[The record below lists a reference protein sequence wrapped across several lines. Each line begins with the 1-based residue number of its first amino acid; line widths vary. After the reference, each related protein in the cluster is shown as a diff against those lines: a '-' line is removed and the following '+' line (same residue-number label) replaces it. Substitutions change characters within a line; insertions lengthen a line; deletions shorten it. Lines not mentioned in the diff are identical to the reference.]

1 MRRVALAVRLGV
13 VGVVG
18 LVAVCLSGCMAEHA
32 HGGHHSPAAHG
43 APAAAPKGVVTGIAA
58 ACTGPAGVTSS
69 RSVTVLAIGSRGL
82 MARQTIVSGTTYRIR
97 LPAGHYEIGLAPS
110 ATVTQRVLVRA
121 GQTTVANFPNMCD

>member
-13 VGVVG
+13 VGVAGV
-18 LVAVCLSGCMAEHA
+18 VAVCLSGCMAQHA
-32 HGGHHSPAAHG
+32 QGGDHSPAAQRSH
-43 APAAAPKGVVTGIAA
+43 AAAPKGVVTGIAA

-69 RSVTVLAIGSRGL
+69 RSVTVLAIGSRGF
-82 MARQTIVSGTTYRIR
+82 MARQTIVSGTTYRMR
-97 LPAGHYEIGLAPS
+97 LPAGHYQVGLAPS